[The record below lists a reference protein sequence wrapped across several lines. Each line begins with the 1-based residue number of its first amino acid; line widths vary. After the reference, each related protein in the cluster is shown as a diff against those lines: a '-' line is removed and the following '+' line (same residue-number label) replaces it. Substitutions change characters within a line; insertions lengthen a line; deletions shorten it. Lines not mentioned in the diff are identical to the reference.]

1 MATVDRRANGA
12 RTAGGQRRDFCR
24 ADRGAVIISEMNVT
38 SRSAGRPRLHSTGRP
53 RLPVAGER
61 HERAAAIALNAA
73 LIVAWLALDRPVL
86 DYLRLVFGREDF
98 ATNRWVLMGAG
109 ALVLR
114 QAVRAGLRPSLAH
127 PPRLRARVAA
137 LALALGGSSIYLA
150 VERWLDINT
159 LSALLCAL
167 ASYGLLGLWLA
178 PDRWRQ
184 GLPAALLLA
193 TALPFNEHLQTF
205 IGYPARILSA
215 RIVASGLASAGAGIV
230 DVGDILVLENG
241 LAKVDLPCS
250 GVKSL
255 WSAAIFLLA
264 ATWIERRRLSGR
276 WWLLA
281 AAMVPLLLAV
291 NIARIGALVLVGE
304 LGQRPLLAA
313 MLHVPLGVLGFGG
326 VCLLCWR
333 LLLRLPVHTMDAWA
347 PPLHEAAHREIAPD
361 PEPRTRLAP
370 RAGSRAGHLA
380 LVTAI
385 GAFALLWSPRAPVV
399 VSHPPAAAWSWPA
412 ELMVEALPLDPTE
425 EAWFARDG
433 ADAVTRVRFRW
444 QGAQRTL
451 AGSMILVESRT
462 WRAHHRPER
471 CFEVY
476 GLHIAA
482 SSPHVVAP
490 DFPVRWVRLGGPSP
504 AARGATERVAGEIGT
519 AALGVA
525 PSFSA
530 VYWFQSPTNVTDDYG
545 SRIWDDLRRT
555 RRPWV
560 LASMLF
566 ESPVEAGDPEV
577 DQLLHLLRKTVD
589 ARADAI
595 AHDPG
600 SPPARTN
607 AHRPSPTM
615 QGVRP

>member
-1 MATVDRRANGA
+1 MA
-12 RTAGGQRRDFCR
+12 
-24 ADRGAVIISEMNVT
+24 EMNANF
-38 SRSAGRPRLHSTGRP
+38 RSEDRLRLPMPGRPRVPAVGSP
-53 RLPVAGER
+53 D
-61 HERAAAIALNAA
+61 ERAAEIALNVA
-73 LIVAWLALDRPVL
+73 LIVAWLALYRPVL
-86 DYLRLVFGREDF
+86 EYLRLVFGREDF
-98 ATNRWVLMGAG
+98 ATNRWVLIGAG
-109 ALVLR
+109 AIVLR
-114 QAVRAGLRPSLAH
+114 QSVRAGLRPSLART
-127 PPRLRARVAA
+127 PRLRGRVAA
-137 LALALGGSSIYLA
+137 LSLALGGSLVYLA

-159 LSALLCAL
+159 LSALLFAL

-215 RIVASGLASAGAGIV
+215 RVVASGLASAGAGIV

-250 GVKSL
+250 GVRSL
-255 WSAAIFLLA
+255 WSAGIFLLA
-264 ATWIERRRLSGR
+264 ATWIERRRLGGR

-291 NIARIGALVLVGE
+291 NIARVGALVLVGE
-304 LGQRPLLAA
+304 VGQRPLLAA
-313 MLHVPLGVLGFGG
+313 MLHVPLGVLGFGA
-326 VCLLCWR
+326 VCMLCWR
-333 LLLRLPVHTMDAWA
+333 LLLRLPGHALDAWA
-347 PPLHEAAHREIAPD
+347 PARGEAARGEKAPD
-361 PEPRTRLAP
+361 PGSRPGPAP
-370 RAGSRAGHLA
+370 RVGSRAGHLA
-380 LVTAI
+380 LVVAV
-385 GAFALLWSPRAPVV
+385 GAFAIAWTPRAPVV

-412 ELMVEALPLDPTE
+412 ELEVEALPLDPTE
-425 EAWFARDG
+425 IAWFARDG

-444 QGAQRTL
+444 QGAERRL

-504 AARGATERVAGEIGT
+504 ADGGSADRGAADGGAAERDSSEI
-519 AALGVA
+519 AATVLETA

-530 VYWFQSPTNVTDDYG
+530 VYWFQSPTSVTDDYG

-577 DQLLHLLRKTVD
+577 DQLLQLLRATVD
-589 ARADAI
+589 IRADAI
-595 AHDPG
+595 VHG
-600 SPPARTN
+600 SAAPSARSHARPPF
-607 AHRPSPTM
+607 SPM